1 VGVCKG
7 WIAEMI
13 EYSVVKVPLVLPL
26 QSFARWVGRQPLNL
40 IAGVFPGQ
48 LLIEAIPELLS
59 EPPKICQVNTYL
71 AIQSLPPSG
80 KFPVVDTA
88 MYRHVRGAYDLGG
101 LRRRDVS
108 HSRSPY
114 LVQRVKHVTRIARAL
129 DRCQS
134 LSFPIFDPKGAASMP
149 WRFRKRKKLFP
160 GVTLNLSDKGAGVTV
175 GNRGGRVS
183 VNSSGRTT
191 VGASV
196 PGTGIYFQETVSSGK
211 RGAPATAPAS
221 AGGGCLRKVLVWGG
235 GALAVLF
242 GASMLAS
249 LAPRSAPTVERAGD
263 VVITAAPVVVETT
276 ATVAPTMAQ
285 AVVEVTVAPSATPLP
300 TATPAPVDTPTAI
313 PTVIPTVAA
322 GAVVIEAANVR
333 EGPGVE
339 YAVVIGAQPGQA
351 VVDCGGVGSECA
363 G

>member
-1 VGVCKG
+1 
-7 WIAEMI
+7 
-13 EYSVVKVPLVLPL
+13 
-26 QSFARWVGRQPLNL
+26 
-40 IAGVFPGQ
+40 
-48 LLIEAIPELLS
+48 
-59 EPPKICQVNTYL
+59 
-71 AIQSLPPSG
+71 
-80 KFPVVDTA
+80 
-88 MYRHVRGAYDLGG
+88 
-101 LRRRDVS
+101 
-108 HSRSPY
+108 
-114 LVQRVKHVTRIARAL
+114 
-129 DRCQS
+129 
-134 LSFPIFDPKGAASMP
+134 MP

-351 VVDCGGVGSECA
+351 VVVTGRDASGEWLQLGSGYWIAAALVANAPVDLPVTAAPAQLPGGNPTAAPVVVEATPVWETEQNGVIFRSDCPCDQGNVLNCGDFGIDMDAQGCYLRCMALVGNDVHELDRDKDGGACEWSW
-363 G
+363 